1 MGAVTA
7 FSVIFELKTL
17 DVMALAFVASKP
29 IASSQCLNPE
39 FDWIF

>member
-17 DVMALAFVASKP
+17 DVMALAFVASKADHV
-29 IASSQCLNPE
+29 IKAGV
-39 FDWIF
+39 